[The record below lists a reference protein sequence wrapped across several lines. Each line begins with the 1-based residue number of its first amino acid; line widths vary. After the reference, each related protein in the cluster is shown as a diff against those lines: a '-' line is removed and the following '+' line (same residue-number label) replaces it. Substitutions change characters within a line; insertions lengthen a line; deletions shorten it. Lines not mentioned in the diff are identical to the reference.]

1 MNKLT
6 LIIPAL
12 LILSG
17 CKSTDI
23 SRAVKDGINGA
34 INGASST
41 TNQAIMPSSSKTYTT
56 TEEKIYTYKAE
67 KESRDFG
74 NITLAKTTVN
84 PTKQTRVLINQC
96 LHPRVGEVKCEAYMH
111 EISPEGWIVDSQNN
125 KIYLEKRSR
134 YNDKVV
140 PAGNYYMKVKTKGV
154 AKESYAVGDITITPF
169 VTNYVDITFE

>member
-6 LIIPAL
+6 LIVPAL

-41 TNQAIMPSSSKTYTT
+41 TSQSIMPSSSKTYTT
-56 TEEKIYTYKAE
+56 TETKIYTHEAK

-74 NITLAKTTVN
+74 NITLAKTAVN
-84 PTKQTRVLINQC
+84 PTKQTRVIINQC
-96 LHPRVGEVKCEAYMH
+96 IHPRVGAVKCEAYMH
-111 EISPEGWIVDSQNN
+111 EISPEGWIVDSQHN
-125 KIYLEKRSR
+125 KIHIEKRSR

-140 PAGNYYMKVKTKGV
+140 PAGNYYMKVKTNGV
-154 AKESYAVGDITITPF
+154 AKESYAVGDIKIMPF

>member
-6 LIIPAL
+6 LIVPAL

-34 INGASST
+34 INSASST

-74 NITLAKTTVN
+74 NISLAKTAVN

-154 AKESYAVGDITITPF
+154 AKESYAVGDITIMPF

>member
-6 LIIPAL
+6 LIVPAL

-34 INGASST
+34 INSASST

-74 NITLAKTTVN
+74 NISLAKTAVN

-154 AKESYAVGDITITPF
+154 AKEGYAVGDITIMPF